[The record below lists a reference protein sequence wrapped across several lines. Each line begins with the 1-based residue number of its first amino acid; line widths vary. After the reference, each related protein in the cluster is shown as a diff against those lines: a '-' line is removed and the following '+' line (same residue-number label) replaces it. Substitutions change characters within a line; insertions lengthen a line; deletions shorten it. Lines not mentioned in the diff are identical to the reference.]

1 MATVHGRVTLDG
13 RPLELV
19 DVVFQ
24 PTNKEPP
31 STGLT
36 NADGYYELLYKRG
49 VNGARL
55 GEYNVRIGFFSNL
68 AKNPPKIPARYNTNS
83 EQNVEVKSGP
93 NEYNFD
99 VKSEE
104 K

>member
-1 MATVHGRVTLDG
+1 MRRAANCKLHGDCCKSFLRRLSFGMLVLFVAGCTSGNQMATVHGRVTLDG

-55 GEYNVRIGFFSNL
+55 GEYNVRIGF
-68 AKNPPKIPARYNTNS
+68 
-83 EQNVEVKSGP
+83 
-93 NEYNFD
+93 
-99 VKSEE
+99 
-104 K
+104 